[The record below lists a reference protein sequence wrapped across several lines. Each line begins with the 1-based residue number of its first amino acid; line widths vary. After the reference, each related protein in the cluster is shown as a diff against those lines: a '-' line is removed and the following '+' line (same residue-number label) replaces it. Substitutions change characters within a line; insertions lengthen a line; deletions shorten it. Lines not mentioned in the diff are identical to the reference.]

1 MNAVET
7 SSHIH
12 RDAEGRA
19 WIDDTNVKVIEVA
32 LDHIA
37 YGWSADEIHVQHPQ
51 LSLGQIHAAL
61 SFYFDHQQEFDRRI
75 EASLQEAD
83 RLAAESKDSPLRRR
97 LRLLGKLRGASNST
111 WMFMF
116 PLGSLAR

>member
-7 SSHIH
+7 SRHIH

-19 WIDDTNVKVIEVA
+19 WIDDTNIKVIEVA

-37 YGWSADEIHVQHPQ
+37 YGWSADEIQVQHPH

-61 SFYFDHQQEFDRRI
+61 SWYFDHQSEFDVLI
-75 EASLQEAD
+75 EQSLDQANQ
-83 RLAAESKDSPLRRR
+83 LAAAAQDSPGRRR
-97 LRLLGKLRGASNST
+97 LRALGKIH
-111 WMFMF
+111 
-116 PLGSLAR
+116 

>member
-1 MNAVET
+1 MNAVDT

-19 WIDDTNVKVIEVA
+19 WIDDTNIKVIEVA

-37 YGWSADEIHVQHPQ
+37 YGWSADEIHVQHPH

-61 SFYFDHQQEFDRRI
+61 SHYFDHQPEFDKQI
-75 EASLQEAD
+75 EESLREAEK
-83 RLAAESKDSPLRRR
+83 LAAESKDSPLRRR
-97 LRLLGKLRGASNST
+97 LRQLGKL
-111 WMFMF
+111 
-116 PLGSLAR
+116 P

>member
-1 MNAVET
+1 MNAVDT

-19 WIDDTNVKVIEVA
+19 WIDDTNVKVIEVI

-37 YGWSADEIHVQHPQ
+37 YGWSADEIHVQHPH

-61 SFYFDHQQEFDRRI
+61 SHYFDHQPEYDSLI
-75 EASLQEAD
+75 EQSLEQANQ
-83 RLAAESKDSPLRRR
+83 LAAAAQDSPGRRR
-97 LRLLGKLRGASNST
+97 LRAMGKLH
-111 WMFMF
+111 
-116 PLGSLAR
+116 

>member
-12 RDAEGRA
+12 RDADGRA
-19 WIDDTNVKVIEVA
+19 WIDDTNVKVVEVV

-37 YGWSADEIHVQHPQ
+37 YGWSADEIHVQHPH

-61 SFYFDHQQEFDRRI
+61 SFYFDHQPEFDHLI
-75 EASLQEAD
+75 EQSLERANA
-83 RLAAESKDSPLRRR
+83 RAAAAQDSPCRRR
-97 LRLLGKLRGASNST
+97 LRALGKLH
-111 WMFMF
+111 
-116 PLGSLAR
+116 

>member
-1 MNAVET
+1 MNAVDT

-19 WIDDTNVKVIEVA
+19 WIDDTNIKVIELV

-37 YGWSADEIHVQHPQ
+37 YGWSADEIHFQHPH

-61 SFYFDHQQEFDRRI
+61 SYYFDHQVEFDKEI
-75 EASLQEAD
+75 EGSLQEAET
-83 RLAAESKDSPLRRR
+83 LAAESKDSPLRRR
-97 LRLLGKLRGASNST
+97 LRQLAKL
-111 WMFMF
+111 
-116 PLGSLAR
+116 P

>member
-19 WIDDTNVKVIEVA
+19 WIDDTNIKVIEVA

-37 YGWSADEIHVQHPQ
+37 YGWSADEIHVQHPH
-51 LSLGQIHAAL
+51 LSLAQIHAAL
-61 SFYFDHQQEFDRRI
+61 SFYFDHQQEFDRKI

-83 RLAAESKDSPLRRR
+83 RLATECKDSPLRRR
-97 LRLLGKLRGASNST
+97 LRLLGKL
-111 WMFMF
+111 
-116 PLGSLAR
+116 P

>member
-7 SSHIH
+7 SGHIH

-19 WIDDTNVKVIEVA
+19 WIDDTNVKVIEVV

-37 YGWSADEIHVQHPQ
+37 YGWSADEIHVQHPH

-61 SFYFDHQQEFDRRI
+61 SHYFDHQPEFDSVIKR
-75 EASLQEAD
+75 SLEQANQ
-83 RLAAESKDSPLRRR
+83 RAAAAQDSPGRRR
-97 LRLLGKLRGASNST
+97 LRAMDKLG
-111 WMFMF
+111 
-116 PLGSLAR
+116 

>member
-1 MNAVET
+1 MSAIVT

-19 WIDDTNVKVIEVA
+19 WIDNTNIKVIEVA

-37 YGWSADEIHVQHPQ
+37 YGWSADEIHVQHPH
-51 LSLGQIHAAL
+51 LSLAQI
-61 SFYFDHQQEFDRRI
+61 DHQEEFDRRI

-83 RLAAESKDSPLRRR
+83 KLAAESQDSPLRRR
-97 LRLLGKLRGASNST
+97 LRLLGKL
-111 WMFMF
+111 
-116 PLGSLAR
+116 P

>member
-7 SSHIH
+7 LSHIH

-19 WIDDTNVKVIEVA
+19 WIDDTNIKVIEVA

-37 YGWSADEIHVQHPQ
+37 YGWSADEIHVQHPP

-61 SFYFDHQQEFDRRI
+61 SYYFDHQPEFDTKI
-75 EASLQEAD
+75 GASLHEAET
-83 RLAAESKDSPLRRR
+83 LAAESKDSPLRRR
-97 LRLLGKLRGASNST
+97 LRLLGKLR
-111 WMFMF
+111 
-116 PLGSLAR
+116 